1 MGSVLFVEYPKCTTC
16 KKARKWLED
25 NGVSFVG
32 RHIVEDNP
40 KAEELREWRSRGGH
54 SMRRLFNT
62 SGMKYR
68 ELKLKEKLDAGMSDE
83 DAYELL
89 ASDGM
94 LVKRPVLVGDDFAFF
109 GFKEAEWAE
118 ALSIELR

>member
-25 NGVSFVG
+25 SGVSFVD

-54 SMRRLFNT
+54 SMRRLFN
-62 SGMKYR
+62 
-68 ELKLKEKLDAGMSDE
+68 KEKLDAGMSDE